1 MAEGQRAVGVRDIQR
16 VIDLFGIV
24 GHGEP
29 GYLGVAELFVVERY
43 IARISSVFTVPA
55 DELVFIRIGIGF
67 SDREGLV
74 ALVEDKELDGV
85 VGFIDSL
92 RQL

>member
-29 GYLGVAELFVVERY
+29 GYLRVAELSVVERY
-43 IARISSVFTVPA
+43 ITRISSVFTVPA
-55 DELVFIRIGIGF
+55 DKLVFFRIG